1 MDDSVQ
7 GPRLRRIVVSN
18 SQHADL
24 PVSLPWKSKTH
35 EVVKSVSKLPP
46 AYTWGRDQQC
56 YFLSTW
62 HSLPPQRGI
71 SPPMGSVPFVLFSS
85 VWPLAPFH
93 WLAPC
98 RHPHFSSTPPPPPR
112 HLGIGTLSHF
122 CPSLFQTSTARPK
135 WQEANVEFKSEGC
148 RQTRLAT
155 SVLQK
160 WHSNCANLITKVQP
174 CLCQGGEGER
184 DHGCLGLI
192 GLSFS
197 TCWVNH
203 MQFSRP
209 LDSHN

>member
-1 MDDSVQ
+1 MTQFRDHVSEGLWFQ
-7 GPRLRRIVVSN
+7 ILNMQICLFPCHENPRLMKWSN
-18 SQHADL
+18 LCQSFLQPTLEAGINSVTFFQLGIPCPHREASAHPWAQFHLFFSHLSDHLPLSTGWHPADIHTSHQ
-24 PVSLPWKSKTH
+24 P
-35 EVVKSVSKLPP
+35 PP
-46 AYTWGRDQQC
+46 A
-56 YFLSTW
+56 
-62 HSLPPQRGI
+62 
-71 SPPMGSVPFVLFSS
+71 
-85 VWPLAPFH
+85 
-93 WLAPC
+93 
-98 RHPHFSSTPPPPPR
+98 PR

-184 DHGCLGLI
+184 DQGCLGLI